1 MLKKIIQL
9 LFLSFFLFNCSSD
22 DIKVDPV
29 IDNADTDVEELP
41 ELSPPNLD
49 FQRIQNERLNS
60 ALSSDQNITTQIVVV
75 LRDNQ
80 GVNINDAEVEI
91 LGVTKRSVNG
101 KAIFNN
107 VLLSNKFL
115 AINISKFGFSEVV
128 KTITVS
134 NQSSYLLE
142 VVLFE
147 SEKKTFDADK
157 STVLDFSNGIK
168 IGFIENSLVDI
179 LGNEYKGVVN
189 VNSYYHDPRSSTF
202 VDSQPGTL
210 VGLNVNNEISALKTF
225 GMLTVDI
232 TNLDGEELYIKKDSK
247 VSVEI
252 PALQDSPETVP
263 LWSLNEDFGIWV
275 EEGVATKDNNIFKFE
290 VNHFSSYNLDVFL
303 NSVEQLNITVKGLR
317 GQLLG
322 NQDFDLFIDDNF
334 VRNVITDNNGNFRL
348 LYAPSGIYK
357 IGFQDCE
364 NGRQFSNEINV
375 TTSSDLEL
383 NFVDGVQKSKQLSFS
398 GALLGCDSNR
408 IGGEAFLF
416 TLGEGGVFEKNV
428 VIESSTNNTGF
439 NQGFESFS
447 QDGRYF
453 FDVNIC
459 GFESGFL
466 PLKIT
471 RIATGETLESQ
482 VDLNR
487 SFLSS
492 NYKICDD
499 ADTSGEV
506 LIFED
511 QNLESFIKLELG
523 IAPNEDV
530 LVSDVAQ
537 LTKLTITESITP
549 ESIITNTSD
558 LRFFENL
565 EELRFPVDS
574 FVDLSALVNLTN
586 LHTLSLTNIRTLDAT
601 VLYNGID
608 LDIESILQINNLE
621 NLRLNGF
628 QIPFIPRLD
637 SLKKLSLIHCDVSQS
652 DTIGIESRLEDF
664 EMLFTETPNLFFLL
678 EFNNLKK
685 FSIRTTNNSGISNV
699 DFLANKLLLEEV
711 SISSNEI
718 RNIDA
723 LNNLLNLRKVT
734 LRGVFDLSGLSRL
747 TNLNELNFLGNV
759 QFDFSIFSQFTNL
772 ERLRVSS
779 RNIDSTLPFR
789 NLTNLLELNLRF
801 NTRLTTSDIDELR
814 QFLPNTEIIF

>member
-364 NGRQFSNEINV
+364 NVLQFSDEINV

-383 NFVDGVQKSKQLSFS
+383 NFVDGVQKSKRFSFS
-398 GALLGCDSNR
+398 GTLLGCDSNR

-416 TLGEGGVFEKNV
+416 TLDEGGVFEKNV
-428 VIESSTNNTGF
+428 VIESSTDNTGV
-439 NQGFESFS
+439 NQSFESFS
-447 QDGRYF
+447 QDGRYS

-487 SFLSS
+487 SFQSS
-492 NYKICDD
+492 IYKICDD
-499 ADTSGEV
+499 TGGEV

-511 QNLESFIKLELG
+511 QNLESFIRFELG
-523 IAPNEDV
+523 IALSEDV

-537 LTKLTITESITP
+537 LTKLIIP
-549 ESIITNTSD
+549 ESIIANTSD

-565 EELRFPVDS
+565 EELRLPVDR

-586 LHTLSLTNIRTLDAT
+586 LHTLDLTAFSG
-601 VLYNGID
+601 GIE
-608 LDIESILQINNLE
+608 LDIESILQINTLE
-621 NLRLNGF
+621 NLRLDRF

-637 SLKKLSLIHCDVSQS
+637 SLKKLSLIQCDVLES
-652 DTIGIESRLEDF
+652 DTIGIESRLEDL
-664 EMLFTETPNLFFLL
+664 ELIFTETPNLFFLL

-685 FSIRTTNNSGISNV
+685 FSIQTTNNSGISNV

-711 SISSNEI
+711 SISSNQI
-718 RNIDA
+718 TNIDA
-723 LNNLLNLRKVT
+723 LNNLLNLRKVDVG
-734 LRGVFDLSGLSRL
+734 GVNFDLSGLSRL
-747 TNLNELNFLGNV
+747 TNLKELSFFGNG

-772 ERLRVSS
+772 ERLRVLSD
-779 RNIDSTLPFR
+779 NLDSTLPFR
-789 NLTNLLELNLRF
+789 NLINLLELDLRF
-801 NTRLTTSDIDELR
+801 GSKLTTSDIDELR
-814 QFLPNTEIIF
+814 QFLPDTEILF